1 MSITAS
7 LERVWSQRQESVA
20 GALAAM
26 VSDPLVR
33 VCWSW
38 ILRLVVVQ
46 LCVDDA
52 FFSMVVLAQVPGM
65 SILGT
70 Q

>member
-1 MSITAS
+1 
-7 LERVWSQRQESVA
+7 
-20 GALAAM
+20 M